1 MSVKNREELSEKS
14 NLEKKEKDQK
24 SGREYEIN
32 LAIELECFGCF
43 TTRSISSSLF
53 ASSSKGHYKL
63 AAPSWVRI
71 KLFSKPS

>member
-53 ASSSKGHYKL
+53 KGHYKL